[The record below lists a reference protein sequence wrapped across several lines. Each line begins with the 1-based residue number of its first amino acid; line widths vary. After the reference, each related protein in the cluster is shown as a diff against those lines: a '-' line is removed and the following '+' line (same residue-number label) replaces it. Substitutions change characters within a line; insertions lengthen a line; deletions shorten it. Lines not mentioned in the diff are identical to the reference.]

1 LAQSADDLCGADPMP
16 KKTETLELR
25 LPYETKQAFM
35 ARCRD
40 AGTSASETL
49 RGFIAGYVDDRGA
62 CRRDRKRLAIR
73 IGLVSIAL
81 AAATAVAEPA
91 LARAS
96 VSASFAQLDAN
107 RDDRI
112 SFAEF
117 ARAAKPDVAL
127 DVGPAVSL
135 AESGRLSADLKARI
149 LRESFDRI
157 DTNRDGELSLAE
169 FRRYAER

>member
-1 LAQSADDLCGADPMP
+1 MS

-25 LPYETKQAFM
+25 LPFETKQAFM
-35 ARCRD
+35 ARCRA
-40 AGTSASETL
+40 AGRSASEEL

-62 CRRDRKRLAIR
+62 QKRTRERKRLAIR

-96 VSASFAQLDAN
+96 VSASFASIDAN
-107 RDDRI
+107 HDGRI

-117 ARAAKPDVAL
+117 ARAVKPDVAL
-127 DVGPAVSL
+127 DVGPTAPL
-135 AESGRLSADLKARI
+135 AASRLSPDLKARI

-157 DTNRDGELSLAE
+157 DTNRDGEISLAE

>member
-1 LAQSADDLCGADPMP
+1 MS

-35 ARCRD
+35 ARCRA
-40 AGTSASETL
+40 AGRSASEEL
-49 RGFIAGYVDDRGA
+49 RGFIAGYVKDGA
-62 CRRDRKRLAIR
+62 RKRVDRKRLAIR
-73 IGLVSIAL
+73 VGLVFVAL

-96 VSASFAQLDAN
+96 VSASFARIDAN
-107 RDDRI
+107 HDGKI
-112 SFAEF
+112 SFSEF
-117 ARAAKPDVAL
+117 ARAVKPDVAL
-127 DVGPAVSL
+127 DVGPSL
-135 AESGRLSADLKARI
+135 PLSPALKARV

-157 DTNRDGELSLAE
+157 DANRDGEIDPTE

>member
-1 LAQSADDLCGADPMP
+1 MS

-40 AGTSASETL
+40 AGRSASEEL
-49 RGFIAGYVDDRGA
+49 RGFIASYLEGGA
-62 CRRDRKRLAIR
+62 RKRDRKRLAIR
-73 IGLVSIAL
+73 IGLVIGAL
-81 AAATAVAEPA
+81 IAATAVAEPA

-96 VSASFAQLDAN
+96 VSASFAQIDAN
-107 RDDRI
+107 HDGEI

-117 ARAAKPDVAL
+117 SRAARPEIAL
-127 DVGPAVSL
+127 DVGPTLPL
-135 AESGRLSADLKARI
+135 AESRRLSPDLKARI

-157 DTNRDGELSLAE
+157 DADRNGKISLRE
-169 FRRYAER
+169 FRRYAGR

>member
-1 LAQSADDLCGADPMP
+1 MS

-35 ARCRD
+35 ACCRA
-40 AGTSASETL
+40 AGRSASEEL
-49 RGFIAGYVDDRGA
+49 RGFIAGYVEDRGA
-62 CRRDRKRLAIR
+62 RKRDRKRLAIR
-73 IGLVSIAL
+73 IGLVSVAL

-96 VSASFAQLDAN
+96 VSASFAQIDATH
-107 RDDRI
+107 DGRI

-117 ARAAKPDVAL
+117 ARAVKPDVAL
-127 DVGPAVSL
+127 DVGPTAPL
-135 AESGRLSADLKARI
+135 AESGLSPDLKARI

-157 DTNRDGELSLAE
+157 DINRDGEISLAE

>member
-1 LAQSADDLCGADPMP
+1 ML
-16 KKTETLELR
+16 KKTETIELR

-35 ARCRD
+35 ARCHA
-40 AGTSASETL
+40 AGRSASEEL
-49 RGFIAGYVDDRGA
+49 RGFIAGYVNDGA
-62 CRRDRKRLAIR
+62 RKRVDRKRLAIR
-73 IGLVSIAL
+73 VGLVFVAL

-96 VSASFAQLDAN
+96 VSASFERIDAN
-107 RDDRI
+107 HDGKI

-117 ARAAKPDVAL
+117 ARTVRPDVAL
-127 DVGPAVSL
+127 GVGPTLPMS
-135 AESGRLSADLKARI
+135 SDLKARV

-157 DTNRDGELSLAE
+157 DANRDGEIDLTE